1 MGNVPSKL
9 EDNQES
15 IERKDRAEIKSEP
28 IKTPAKRTPIVSD
41 SLVTGS
47 PLGLAE
53 QDNVDISAFFS
64 SRAKASFAPQTL
76 ISSPGYVQPASERT
90 YQNNSRIVHAFGPSG
105 LAPLTSLSLIIVN
118 KG

>member
-1 MGNVPSKL
+1 MGNVPGKL
-9 EDNQES
+9 EDIQEGQ
-15 IERKDRAEIKSEP
+15 EVKTKQETRSEP

-64 SRAKASFAPQTL
+64 SRAKASFAPQ
-76 ISSPGYVQPASERT
+76 SSVRSPYVQPATERT
-90 YQNNSRIVHAFGPSG
+90 YQNNSRIVHAFGPGG
-105 LAPLTSLSLIIVN
+105 LAPLTSLSY
-118 KG
+118 